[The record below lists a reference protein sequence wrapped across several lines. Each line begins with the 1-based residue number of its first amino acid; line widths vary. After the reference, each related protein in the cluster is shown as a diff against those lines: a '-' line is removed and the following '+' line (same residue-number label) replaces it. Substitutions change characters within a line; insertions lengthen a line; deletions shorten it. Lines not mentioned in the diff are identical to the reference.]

1 MDLTAL
7 GLGFR
12 PLSTF
17 LQSTDLSSFWL
28 ICVVSVS
35 LLVLLITIAETA

>member
-12 PLSTF
+12 SLSTL

-28 ICVVSVS
+28 ICVMCVC
-35 LLVLLITIAETA
+35 AA